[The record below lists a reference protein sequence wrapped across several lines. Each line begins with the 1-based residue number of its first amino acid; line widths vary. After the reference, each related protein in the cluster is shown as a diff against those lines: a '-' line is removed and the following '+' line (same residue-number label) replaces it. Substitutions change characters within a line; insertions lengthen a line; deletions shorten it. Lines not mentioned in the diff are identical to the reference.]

1 MSIDKNIEA
10 AGGLLTK
17 LTGNRVFLL
26 FVAGVIGIFL
36 YTVFENRTVVA
47 TAIVSSIPL
56 MIGLSIASLVIF
68 LSYFFQRL
76 QNRVDEK
83 TEHVH
88 LVLKE
93 RIDDLEHQVDDLR
106 DREKVLTGQ
115 VASIQVIGVKLEDI
129 HDDVKMLR
137 KGR

>member
-1 MSIDKNIEA
+1 MSADKNLA
-10 AGGLLTK
+10 AAADFLTK

-26 FVAGVIGIFL
+26 FIAGVIGIFL
-36 YTVFENRTVVA
+36 FTVFENRTVVA
-47 TAIVSSIPL
+47 ASIVSSVPL
-56 MIGLSIASLVIF
+56 MIGLSIAGLVIF

-93 RIDDLEHQVDDLR
+93 RIDDLEHQVEDLR

-115 VASIQVIGVKLEDI
+115 VACIQVIGVKLEDI
-129 HDDVKMLR
+129 HDDVKMIR
-137 KGR
+137 KER

>member
-1 MSIDKNIEA
+1 MSIDKNLEA
-10 AGGLLTK
+10 ATGFLSK
-17 LTGNRVFLL
+17 LTGMRVFLF
-26 FVAGVIGIFL
+26 FVVGVIGIFL

-47 TAIVSSIPL
+47 TSIVSSVPL
-56 MIGLSIASLVIF
+56 MVGLSIACLVIF

-83 TEHVH
+83 TEHIHV
-88 LVLKE
+88 VLKE

-129 HDDVKMLR
+129 HDDVKLLR